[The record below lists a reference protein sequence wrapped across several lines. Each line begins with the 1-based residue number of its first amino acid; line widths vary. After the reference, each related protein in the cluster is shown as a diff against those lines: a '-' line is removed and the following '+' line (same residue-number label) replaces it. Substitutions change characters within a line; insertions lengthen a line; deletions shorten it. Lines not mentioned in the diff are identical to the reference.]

1 MAAGNKT
8 NKVVEAVEEVYI
20 MYTYIYIYMYIC
32 IDRYMYR

>member
-20 MYTYIYIYMYIC
+20 MYTYIYIYV
-32 IDRYMYR
+32 YMYR

>member
-20 MYTYIYIYMYIC
+20 MYTYIYIC
-32 IDRYMYR
+32 IYV